1 MHHFSTSITIDAPP
15 DRVRA
20 VMLDVERW
28 HEWTASIRGIRRL
41 DTGPFGVGSRARVT
55 QPGLPPALW
64 EVTALDAH
72 GFTWVSRAPGVTVT
86 GDHRVALV
94 DGRCQATLS
103 IRYEGPLG
111 GVLAW
116 LTRGVN
122 ERYIGM
128 EAEGLRRRCEAG

>member
-1 MHHFSTSITIDAPP
+1 MPHFSTTITIDAPP
-15 DRVRA
+15 ERVRA
-20 VMLDVERW
+20 VMVDVERW
-28 HEWTASIRGIRRL
+28 HEWTASIRGVQRL
-41 DTGPFGVGSRARVT
+41 DAGPFAVGSRARVT

-64 EVTALDAH
+64 EVTALDGD

-86 GDHRVALV
+86 GDHRVAVV

-103 IRYEGPLG
+103 IRYDGPVG

-128 EAEGLRRRCEAG
+128 EAAGLKQRCEAG